1 MHILK
6 RTSSFLCYLLGGLLL
21 AFYIVT
27 LWQSLHP
34 NPSTEYRMFYL
45 DQQLA
50 FWPGENGL
58 AIESGSTLSFGPD
71 CGPGQG
77 ANHLS
82 RGGWVSTGETGWQS
96 RGADSALYFTAEPD
110 VQYSGSVTLQGTS
123 GQQVVLYAGDEE
135 VGQVLLTGG
144 ENILDFTCTVPDT
157 GLLTLCFSSDS
168 PITILEMMF
177 A

>member
-1 MHILK
+1 MQNLK
-6 RTSSFLCYLLGGLLL
+6 RIASILCYLLGGILIV
-21 AFYIVT
+21 FYLVI
-27 LWQSLHP
+27 LWRGLHP
-34 NPSTEYRMFYL
+34 TPSTEYRMYYL

-82 RGGWVSTGETGWQS
+82 RGGWVSAGETGWQS
-96 RGADSALYFTAEPD
+96 RGAGSRLYFTAEPD
-110 VQYSGSVTLQGTS
+110 VQYNGSVTLQGTS

-135 VGQVLLTGG
+135 VGQVLLSGG
-144 ENILDFTCTVPDT
+144 ENTLDFTCTVPDT
-157 GLLTLCFSSDS
+157 GLLTLSFSADS
-168 PITILEMMF
+168 PITILEMVF